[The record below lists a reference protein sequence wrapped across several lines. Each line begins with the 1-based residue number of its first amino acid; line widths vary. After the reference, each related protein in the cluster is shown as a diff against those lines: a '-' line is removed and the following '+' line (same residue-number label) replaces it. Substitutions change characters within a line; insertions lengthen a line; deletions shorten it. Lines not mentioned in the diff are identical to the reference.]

1 MSYIKAVQILPED
14 LLRQVQ
20 DYVDGAYIYI
30 PRVAQNRGSWG
41 SNTTLRDEL
50 ARRDAAI
57 YREHQSGCPTRALAK
72 KYFLSEKSIQR
83 ILRSQRQQKQVEE

>member
-1 MSYIKAVQILPED
+1 MSYIKAAQILPED

-50 ARRDAAI
+50 ARRDAVI
-57 YREHQSGCPTRALAK
+57 YREYQSGCPTRALAK
-72 KYFLSEKSIQR
+72 KYFLSKKSIQR
-83 ILRSQRQQKQVEE
+83 ILRSQRQKQVEE